1 MATRIQAL
9 QDRIRELYRAGR
21 LDDAFAACRELI
33 DAAPDRPDVYGF
45 AGMVALRREDHA
57 TAVDLLSEAT
67 ARKPDFAEA
76 HFNRGSALK
85 ALGRTEEA
93 AQAFG
98 RAVAARPDMVPA
110 QHALGVA
117 LQMLE
122 RWDEAAAAYR
132 KVLAAAP
139 GAPEPLRNLGMVEQ
153 RRGDRDAA
161 EAIYRKAIAARPE
174 WGQVHANLVTL
185 LLERGAHERAL
196 TACDH
201 WLACRPG
208 DVEAMA
214 MRCVALNEAG
224 ASAELNALMDF
235 DRFVLRFEAVPP
247 EGYAD
252 LAAFN
257 RALAEHVYAHPTL
270 KVPPSDDP
278 TYHHPKL
285 MITGELLVDPKG
297 PVAELEAIVRD
308 NVARYLQS
316 VPREPSHPFLEHFP
330 ERWRLTMWAVV
341 LKGAGHLVPHIHLEG
356 YLGGVYYPQVPAA
369 LNDETAGEAG
379 YFELGRP
386 PTEELPLRAE
396 PVLRRIRAEEGV
408 MLLFPGYFY
417 HATVPFEADEDR
429 ISIAFD
435 LVPED

>member
-1 MATRIQAL
+1 MATRTQAL
-9 QDRIRELYRAGR
+9 QDRIRQLYRAGR

-33 DAAPDRPDVYGF
+33 EAAPDRADVYGF

-85 ALGRTEEA
+85 ALGRVEEA
-93 AQAFG
+93 ADAFR
-98 RAVAARPDMVPA
+98 RAVAVRPDMAPA
-110 QHALGVA
+110 QHALGVT

-132 KVLAAAP
+132 EVLAAAP

-153 RRGDRDAA
+153 RRGRWGAA
-161 EAIYRKAIAARPE
+161 EAAYRKAIAARSD
-174 WGQVHANLVTL
+174 WGRVRSNLVTL
-185 LLERGAHERAL
+185 LLERGEAERAAA
-196 TACDH
+196 ACDD
-201 WLACRPG
+201 WLACCPG

-224 ASAELNALMDF
+224 ARAELDALMDF
-235 DRFVLRFEAVPP
+235 DRFVRRFEVAPP
-247 EGYAD
+247 SGYAD

-270 KVPPSDDP
+270 KVPPADDP

-285 MITGELLVDPKG
+285 MITEELLHEPKG
-297 PVAELEAIVRD
+297 PVAALEAIVRD
-308 NVARYLQS
+308 TVARYLDS
-316 VPREPSHPFLEHFP
+316 VPHEPPHPFLDHFP
-330 ERWRLTMWAVV
+330 ARWRLTMWAVV
-341 LKGAGHLVPHIHLEG
+341 LKGAGNLVPHIHLEG

-369 LNDETAGEAG
+369 LGTGAAGEAG

-396 PVLRRIRAEEGV
+396 PVLRRIRAEEGA